1 MELRSSRETVPGRPK
16 TRSALSPVKG
26 LPEEKIEITTK
37 PIDPKSEN
45 VEILKM
51 DFDNVNERI
60 NLVNESMCYVPVQI
74 NDNPNE
80 VMALVDSGSNATIV
94 DNQLIESSGYTESE
108 DNPWRFGKVKLALGN
123 EGMPIGT
130 IMLKIKVFDREFMVE
145 SIVTNDRKN
154 KMILGIGIIRA
165 LGLIMNFRD
174 KTFRLASDE
183 SQRNFDWTSKERLMM
198 TTNHLNLTNGSSSN
212 DQPNSKIELIQPP
225 TKDEIWNVQKPEN
238 IKTIDDLVSHFPELF
253 SDKLGTCKYLKV
265 PIDIEE
271 SKPIKCPMRF
281 YPKWKQVVIDEIISK
296 LLEKGIVKESF
307 SPWRAWPLI
316 LVKGDG
322 GGYRCCIDYRELNKI
337 TKEFAFPKPQIRD
350 IETRLGGGKTKK
362 MMIVD
367 VSQAY
372 YQCML
377 EPSDTEKTAF
387 STHNGHYEFI
397 RMAFGLKNAV
407 AYFIYIKNKI
417 LGSLIGTVCEVFI
430 DDILILGRDDNELL
444 KNAFLVFS
452 ALERA
457 GLTLNKAKIK
467 FDLPEIKYVGMILTA
482 DGIKP
487 NPDKVKSIL
496 ELEPPQSISDIRQL
510 MGMVNWFNKFI
521 PDLASIA
528 KPIYDLTSP
537 KNEYKWDENCELAF
551 NEIKF
556 QLSNMV
562 MKAYP
567 DFDKEF
573 IIECDAS
580 AIGYGAKLYQMTDDN
595 KEKIIEFTSKSLNR
609 SESE

>member
-1 MELRSSRETVPGRPK
+1 M
-16 TRSALSPVKG
+16 
-26 LPEEKIEITTK
+26 
-37 PIDPKSEN
+37 
-45 VEILKM
+45 
-51 DFDNVNERI
+51 
-60 NLVNESMCYVPVQI
+60 
-74 NDNPNE
+74 
-80 VMALVDSGSNATIV
+80 
-94 DNQLIESSGYTESE
+94 
-108 DNPWRFGKVKLALGN
+108 
-123 EGMPIGT
+123 
-130 IMLKIKVFDREFMVE
+130 
-145 SIVTNDRKN
+145 
-154 KMILGIGIIRA
+154 
-165 LGLIMNFRD
+165 
-174 KTFRLASDE
+174 
-183 SQRNFDWTSKERLMM
+183 SKERLMM
-198 TTNHLNLTNGSSSN
+198 TTNSMNLIK
-212 DQPNSKIELIQPP
+212 PSKDDDVEEEHEMIKPP
-225 TKDEIWNVQKPEN
+225 TKNEIWNVEMPEN
-238 IKTIDDLVSHFPELF
+238 IQKVEDLVEHFKELF
-253 SDKLGTCKYLKV
+253 SGKLGTCKYLKV
-265 PIDIEE
+265 PIDTEE
-271 SKPIKCPMRF
+271 SKPIKSPMRF
-281 YPKWKQVVIDEIISK
+281 YPKWKQVVIEEIMSK
-296 LLEKGIVKESF
+296 LLEKGIVRESF
-307 SPWRAWPLI
+307 APWRAWPLI

-322 GGYRCCIDYRELNKI
+322 GGYRCCIDYRELNKV
-337 TKEFAFPKPQIRD
+337 TKEFAFPKPQIKD
-350 IETRLGGGKTKK
+350 IESRLGGGKTRK
-362 MMIVD
+362 MMLVD

-417 LGSLIGTVCEVFI
+417 LGNLIGTVCEVFI
-430 DDILILGRDDNELL
+430 DDILILGRTDEELL

-457 GLTLNKAKIK
+457 GMTLNKAKIK
-467 FDLPEIKYVGMILTA
+467 FDMPEIKYVGMILTA

-609 SESE
+609 SESEWPATKRELGAMVWSTLKFRDYITGKRFTIVSDAKSLKELYRIKDPHGVMARWAIYLQGLPCQVMHRAGKSQIVSDFLSRHPIKDEQNFDMENNKLTENIIEIEDEMNEILGTIDVKINASNFSSRITKDIIKKEQ